1 MKYELLI
8 GADFLKTV
16 QITMNAGEVFINVS
30 EPILENK
37 EIREML
43 NLNSD
48 EVNNIDVTHLL
59 NTEH

>member
-1 MKYELLI
+1 
-8 GADFLKTV
+8 
-16 QITMNAGEVFINVS
+16 MNAGEVFINVS